1 MPPIPEE
8 FAKWEAE
15 FNRLMNA
22 DREDGEW
29 DLSAAMQRTW
39 EEGFASS
46 DDTFAHN
53 VKLDHDGF
61 PVLDPYVF
69 GSFSLTCD
77 FPFLPYSLY
86 TDEDNK
92 YLDPSSSTLSP
103 LAQAKQMLEQNA
115 SLSEVA
121 LLLEAAIQM
130 GELGEGGYEAWI
142 LLGETRNMDEREEGG
157 MKALTEGVRL
167 AEEAGA
173 TGAGMLVCYS
183 LNSSTGVL
191 LTELGN
197 SPWRSPTRTNRSI
210 ALLIRCFCAGCVHV
224 SQMRRFLPMHKR
236 PLPSHRGI
244 RMTLSLKHF

>member
-77 FPFLPYSLY
+77 FPFYHTHY
-86 TDEDNK
+86 TQKKIIN
-92 YLDPSSSTLSP
+92 TL
-103 LAQAKQMLEQNA
+103 
-115 SLSEVA
+115 
-121 LLLEAAIQM
+121 
-130 GELGEGGYEAWI
+130 
-142 LLGETRNMDEREEGG
+142 TR
-157 MKALTEGVRL
+157 
-167 AEEAGA
+167 
-173 TGAGMLVCYS
+173 
-183 LNSSTGVL
+183 
-191 LTELGN
+191 
-197 SPWRSPTRTNRSI
+197 
-210 ALLIRCFCAGCVHV
+210 H
-224 SQMRRFLPMHKR
+224 R
-236 PLPSHRGI
+236 PLCH
-244 RMTLSLKHF
+244 H